1 MFKKI
6 LRSLGTFADEP
17 QLNAA
22 DLEHSDEFPN
32 LDIAARLLTAPA
44 ALMQLSLA
52 EAMVVLRY
60 TRPIHIPAGAK
71 FIKEGDLEDTDFMVL
86 VLDGDVTVESIVVS
100 SVAPMTLTVLGPG
113 SLHGELGLLDGM
125 ARSATCT
132 ASSNLRCMIMRRK
145 DIMQLLEDDAPV
157 GAKLV
162 MAIAMRISDR
172 LRDNTAKL
180 RKFVQLTK
188 ALQQEINHLLPS

>member
-1 MFKKI
+1 
-6 LRSLGTFADEP
+6 
-17 QLNAA
+17 
-22 DLEHSDEFPN
+22 
-32 LDIAARLLTAPA
+32 
-44 ALMQLSLA
+44 
-52 EAMVVLRY
+52 
-60 TRPIHIPAGAK
+60 
-71 FIKEGDLEDTDFMVL
+71 MVL